1 MYACVRILNPTKI
14 GKILDIDTTL
24 FELYMRRIVISL
36 LLLFA
41 TIAANVVA
49 AENIAQGVKV
59 VVIDAGHGGPKYPGA
74 SYRGVTEK
82 SLNLAVALKLGKLI
96 EERMPGVKVVYT
108 RTTDM
113 QFSSDLNKDLQAR
126 AEIAN
131 KAGGDIFISIH
142 ANAAR
147 STSARGVETLIMG
160 ESPLE
165 QRVNESVLFANN
177 KDEFIDM
184 SNEKT
189 AAVVRAYIQNLQFT
203 YGEYSEMMARL
214 IQKNYAKSG
223 RVARGIKRQ
232 PLKVLYATDMPSVL
246 TEIGF
251 MSNPDELKYIS
262 SEKGQAEIAENLY
275 NAVKEYSDFVRKSL
289 LIEEPTKSAS
299 TVKSES
305 QQAADVAKSVAT
317 MTVKATNESVA
328 VTKPEVKANV
338 PVEKPKDAAEVKN
351 INTEKLKSAAVA
363 VINPAVERVE
373 TAPKAEQPKAAVKA
387 NVPVEKPKDAA
398 EVKNINTE
406 RLKSAAVAVINP
418 AVERVE
424 TTPKA
429 EPMKPEQMKPGKSEP
444 VVVKPVYDA
453 PKPATTPASKP
464 TQQPNGRAFVVQ
476 IMASATP
483 LSIDDARFGKQQ
495 GKVCQYVADGAYKYK
510 YCVGRYADR
519 AAAQHA
525 ATALRLEFSGAF
537 VIEVEGQNVVK
548 R

>member
-1 MYACVRILNPTKI
+1 
-14 GKILDIDTTL
+14 
-24 FELYMRRIVISL
+24 MRRVVISMV
-36 LLLFA
+36 LLFA
-41 TIAANVVA
+41 LFASNEVV

-74 SYRGVTEK
+74 TYRGVTEK
-82 SLNLAVALKLGKLI
+82 SLNLQIALKLGALI
-96 EERMPGVKVVYT
+96 EKRMPEVKVVYT
-108 RTTDM
+108 RKSDM
-113 QFSSDLNKDLQAR
+113 QFSADLNKDLQAR

-251 MSNPDELKYIS
+251 MSNPDELKYMS

-275 NAVKEYSDFVRKSL
+275 NAVKEYSDFVRRSL
-289 LIEEPTKSAS
+289 LVEESPKPTTTAKPAVDV
-299 TVKSES
+299 VKSVVPKSEDKAVVAS
-305 QQAADVAKSVAT
+305 ETTANVPIKKPTDVNEVKKVDKEVIKKLATNSATSVT
-317 MTVKATNESVA
+317 NVERIEVKATTESV
-328 VTKPEVKANV
+328 
-338 PVEKPKDAAEVKN
+338 
-351 INTEKLKSAAVA
+351 
-363 VINPAVERVE
+363 
-373 TAPKAEQPKAAVKA
+373 
-387 NVPVEKPKDAA
+387 
-398 EVKNINTE
+398 
-406 RLKSAAVAVINP
+406 
-418 AVERVE
+418 
-424 TTPKA
+424 
-429 EPMKPEQMKPGKSEP
+429 KSEP
-444 VVVKPVYDA
+444 VKPEPEKQPESAKPAAVKRPEVIKQPEVVKQPDVVKHPEVVKAPVA
-453 PKPATTPASKP
+453 VKLPETEKMAVTSNPNVVKSTAKEQPKSNVTP
-464 TQQPNGRAFVVQ
+464 TQQPKVSGRAFVVQ

-483 LSIDDARFGKQQ
+483 LSTNDSRFGNQK
-495 GKVCQYVADGAYKYK
+495 GKVNQYTADGAYKYK
-510 YCVGRYADR
+510 YCVGRYTDRESAQR
-519 AAAQHA
+519 AAMS
-525 ATALRLEFSGAF
+525 LRQEFNGAF
-537 VIEVEGQNVVK
+537 VVEVDGENIV
-548 R
+548 RR